1 MRKVIKEIPGL
12 KPTAWFSPSVRF
24 GDIVA
29 TAGIT
34 GIDQSTG
41 DIIEGGLEAQIR
53 QIYKLITEVL
63 EPHGASLDDIVK
75 MTIYF
80 TDRKNQWPIFEKIRR
95 EIFKK
100 DPPATTGIGVV
111 EVGKEGL
118 IEMDAFAVIPSKK

>member
-41 DIIEGGLEAQIR
+41 NIIEGGLEAQIR
-53 QIYKLITEVL
+53 QIYKLITKVL

-95 EIFKK
+95 EIFNRSFR
-100 DPPATTGIGVV
+100 DNR
-111 EVGKEGL
+111 
-118 IEMDAFAVIPSKK
+118 S